1 MKKSINLI
9 SLIFCLML
17 YLTSFSLAIEVTAI
31 GEGHTRQEAI
41 NNGIRVAI
49 EKALGTYIK
58 SQTEISQGRLIYDRI
73 VSASAGYVRNYKV
86 LVEGKDPITDIYKV
100 KLLVFID
107 DYKLKNVLK
116 KFKEDPRFR
125 RVFQEIQF
133 EEKRII
139 VIYMPRTSFDLPA
152 NSKAVQTV
160 MDLIEDK
167 LVEYGFRVFLHNKI
181 WQIQDEKAAI
191 KVAREEGGDVVI
203 LVSLDT
209 GIRST
214 YDGYYLIKA
223 TLTLKAYDVTTGE
236 LFANVQDTNKTI
248 TWGSDYGIQDG
259 VTRIVLKIGPRC
271 VNNFIRKIVNRF
283 STIRAKFVVLI
294 FRNISPNDQ
303 DKIENLLNEI
313 GWRYR
318 IAYQTGNYIEIEIF
332 CEADP
337 ASVRR
342 VIRKR
347 LKAAGLSFIPIEM
360 VGSKITFDKNYIE
373 TY

>member
-1 MKKSINLI
+1 M
-9 SLIFCLML
+9 
-17 YLTSFSLAIEVTAI
+17 
-31 GEGHTRQEAI
+31 
-41 NNGIRVAI
+41 
-49 EKALGTYIK
+49 
-58 SQTEISQGRLIYDRI
+58 
-73 VSASAGYVRNYKV
+73 
-86 LVEGKDPITDIYKV
+86 
-100 KLLVFID
+100 
-107 DYKLKNVLK
+107 
-116 KFKEDPRFR
+116 
-125 RVFQEIQF
+125 
-133 EEKRII
+133 
-139 VIYMPRTSFDLPA
+139 
-152 NSKAVQTV
+152 
-160 MDLIEDK
+160 
-167 LVEYGFRVFLHNKI
+167 
-181 WQIQDEKAAI
+181 
-191 KVAREEGGDVVI
+191 
-203 LVSLDT
+203 
-209 GIRST
+209 
-214 YDGYYLIKA
+214 
-223 TLTLKAYDVTTGE
+223 
-236 LFANVQDTNKTI
+236 FANVQDTNKTI

-342 VIRKR
+342 VMRKR

-360 VGSKITFDKNYIE
+360 VGSKIIFDKNYIE

>member
-1 MKKSINLI
+1 
-9 SLIFCLML
+9 ML

-167 LVEYGFRVFLHNKI
+167 LVEYGFRIFLHSKI

-214 YDGYYLIKA
+214 SDGYYLIKA

-342 VIRKR
+342 VMRKR

-360 VGSKITFDKNYIE
+360 VGSKIIFDKNYIE

>member
-9 SLIFCLML
+9 SLILCLML

-58 SQTEISQGRLIYDRI
+58 SQIEVSQGRLIYDRI

-86 LVEGKDPITDIYKV
+86 LVEGKDPITHIYKV

-214 YDGYYLIKA
+214 SDGYYLIKA

-337 ASVRR
+337 ASVRH
-342 VIRKR
+342 VMRKR

-360 VGSKITFDKNYIE
+360 VGSKIIFDKNYIE